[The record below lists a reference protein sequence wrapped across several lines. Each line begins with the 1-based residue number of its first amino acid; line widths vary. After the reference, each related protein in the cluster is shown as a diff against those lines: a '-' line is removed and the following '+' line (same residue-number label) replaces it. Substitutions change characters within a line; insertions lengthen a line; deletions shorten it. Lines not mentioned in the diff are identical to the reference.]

1 MESRTFTSE
10 RGGEVSC
17 GRSEGGDLFPKTME
31 RMKRERANDINS
43 QDTARHICPTLYQ
56 TMR

>member
-31 RMKRERANDINS
+31 RMKRERANDIIS
-43 QDTARHICPTLYQ
+43 QDTARHI
-56 TMR
+56 